1 MLTSSGDSTRIPF
14 TKFSHH
20 FSAEV
25 RPAYVFPTSPF
36 YKSEIAKDA
45 LTDQAISGHLRYS
58 FALPKGS
65 LGNQIFSNTQQG
77 IGLSVFSFGNDREL
91 GTPIASYLFQ
101 NAEIVRF
108 SQLSSLHYEWNFGL
122 SSGWRPYDPLNN
134 PMNMVIGS
142 KVNAYINLGLF
153 FKWRLN
159 QQWNLMTGADFTH
172 FSNGN
177 TEYPN
182 AGINMVGAKLGIAY
196 NLKAHE
202 AEEEQRVEKAFVPAF
217 PKHVSYDLVLF
228 GSWRRKGV
236 EFGNTQVASPDK
248 YPVVGAY
255 FAPMYNLGYRLRTGV
270 SLDMLYDGSGN
281 VFTEDYIVGTAQP
294 FYKPH
299 WQEQLALGLSG
310 RADFTMPIFTIS
322 VGVGTHILH
331 RGGDF
336 SGTYQSLALK
346 TKISRSTFLH
356 IGYSVKDFRDPNYLM
371 LGIGYR
377 FHNKTPLL
385 VHF

>member
-1 MLTSSGDSTRIPF
+1 MSNGDSTRIPF

-25 RPAYVFPTSPF
+25 RSAYVFPTSPF
-36 YKSEIAKDA
+36 YKSEIANDA
-45 LTDQAISGHLRYS
+45 LTKQAIAGHVRYS

-65 LGNQIFSNTQQG
+65 LGNQIFSKTQQG
-77 IGLSVFSFGNDREL
+77 IGVAVFSFGNDREL

-101 NAEIVRF
+101 NAEILRL
-108 SQLSSLHYEWNFGL
+108 SKLSSLHYEWNFGL
-122 SSGWRPYDPLNN
+122 SSGWRPYNPVSN
-134 PMNMVIGS
+134 PMNMVMGS

-159 QQWNLMTGADFTH
+159 KQWNMMTGADFTH

-182 AGINMVGAKLGIAY
+182 AGLNMIGAKLGLAY
-196 NLKAHE
+196 NLTEHRPKE
-202 AEEEQRVEKAFVPAF
+202 GEIVETALVPSF
-217 PKHVSYDLVLF
+217 PRHVSYDFVLF
-228 GSWRRKGV
+228 GSWRRKGI

-255 FAPMYNLGYRLRTGV
+255 FAPMYNLGYRMRAGV
-270 SLDMLYDGSGN
+270 SIDMLYDGSGN
-281 VFTEDYIVGTAQP
+281 VYTEDYIVGTEQP

-299 WQEQLALGLSG
+299 WKEQLALGLSG

-322 VGVGTHILH
+322 VGIGTHILH

-346 TKISRSTFLH
+346 TKVTRSTFLH
-356 IGYSVKDFRDPNYLM
+356 IGYSIKDFRDPNYLM

-377 FHNKTPLL
+377 FNNKTPLL
-385 VHF
+385 VNF